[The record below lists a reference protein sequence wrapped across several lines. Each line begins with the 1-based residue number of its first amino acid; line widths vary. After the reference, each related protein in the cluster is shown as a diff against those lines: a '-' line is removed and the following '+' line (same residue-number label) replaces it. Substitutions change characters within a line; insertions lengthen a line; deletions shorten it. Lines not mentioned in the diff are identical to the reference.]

1 MFFLQHDLVNSLTVG
16 QHSGKVLAIL
26 LFVGSQVQISG
37 KINLINVIRTEAP
50 RSVTVGNWNFNLEQQ
65 MVLRC

>member
-1 MFFLQHDLVNSLTVG
+1 MFFLHHDLVNSLTVG
-16 QHSGKVLAIL
+16 QQSGKVLAVR
-26 LFVGSQVQISG
+26 LFVRSQVQISG

-50 RSVTVGNWNFNLEQQ
+50 GSVTIGNWNFNLEQQ